1 MGFLKKK
8 ERQNSDASEASA
20 RPKTATSP
28 QQPVPEFTFM
38 RTTTNTQEVITPP
51 AFPGDGTTEEVRGR
65 FARLG
70 FKSRLRSHS
79 DSDGKDATPKSPPTS
94 PPAKLDVERVRPSA
108 ARRLSHRLGLKRELS
123 SANIPESLPAIP
135 TSADAEHTEGEWEK
149 RATILARSNEIS
161 RSQSRHESPSR
172 CESGMN
178 KGIGH
183 AMGLGI
189 KSSEVIGSKEG
200 IVGNPKV
207 DDNIQ
212 EAIRLH
218 EEGSLEQATRM
229 FGRLADPG
237 GQNNAL
243 SQVLYGLALR

>member
-8 ERQNSDASEASA
+8 DKHEGEGSA
-20 RPKTATSP
+20 REDRPNSSSSP
-28 QQPVPEFTFM
+28 SQPVPEFTFV

-51 AFPGDGTTEEVRGR
+51 SYPGDGSSEETRGR
-65 FARLG
+65 FAKLG

-79 DSDGKDATPKSPPTS
+79 GAEDASPTSPPTS
-94 PPAKLDVERVRPSA
+94 PPSSLGAEGRGRPNT

-123 SANIPESLPAIP
+123 SSNIPDSLPDIKHDG
-135 TSADAEHTEGEWEK
+135 DAENVEGQWEK

-161 RSQSRHESPSR
+161 RSRHESPER
-172 CESGMN
+172 
-178 KGIGH
+178 GIGH
-183 AMGLGI
+183 AMNLGI
-189 KSSEVIGSKEG
+189 KNQAVIGSQEG
-200 IVGNPKV
+200 IVADPKV

-218 EEGSLEQATRM
+218 EKGSLVEATKM

-237 GQNNAL
+237 GHNNAL